1 MSSII
6 EFLERLGADAQLRHA
21 SQEELAQ
28 ALKESQIDSA
38 LGAAIIAH
46 STSADELY
54 ALLGLRP
61 MFHTMENP
69 GREDED
75 EEGEDDGEGGEEHD
89 ARSDFLGSRLV
100 TPSLG

>member
-1 MSSII
+1 MSSVI

-21 SQEELAQ
+21 SAEELTK
-28 ALKESQIDSA
+28 ALEESQIDSA

-54 ALLGLRP
+54 SLLGLRP

-75 EEGEDDGEGGEEHD
+75 EEGEGEDEGEEEKD
-89 ARSDFLGSRLV
+89 ALADFSVSALV
-100 TPSLG
+100 TTRTL